1 MNRRL
6 SLTTAL
12 LLLLAVACTLLPF
25 ALSLV
30 ALRHMSAFNAQL
42 VINLEPVY
50 TVLLAIVLL
59 NEQRELTPMF
69 YLGVTLLVACV
80 FAPVVF
86 RARAAAP
93 A

>member
-1 MNRRL
+1 MNRF
-6 SLTTAL
+6 L
-12 LLLLAVACTLLPF
+12 LPLAVACTLLPF

-30 ALRHMSAFNAQL
+30 ALKHMSAFNAQL
-42 VINLEPVY
+42 AINLEPVY

-69 YLGVTLLVACV
+69 YLGVALLVACV

-86 RARAAAP
+86 RARVAAA

>member
-1 MNRRL
+1 M
-6 SLTTAL
+6 
-12 LLLLAVACTLLPF
+12 ACTLLPF

-30 ALRHMSAFNAQL
+30 ALKHMSAFNAQL
-42 VINLEPVY
+42 AINLEPVY

-69 YLGVTLLVACV
+69 YLGVALLVACV

-86 RARAAAP
+86 KARAAAT